1 MRLYINLCICMLAF
15 LTSCQDSYFNDG
27 GKLPENMGKFDGSTM
42 EYLERQPKLF
52 DTLTILIKMNKLENV
67 VNASGSTFFAP
78 QDYSIHN
85 YFKLKYPDPTKR
97 PKSFEDISKADM
109 EEIAQNIQHYIIPN
123 QKIMKAGLSTVYS
136 YGTSSSKRRV
146 RFNLV
151 REDYLG
157 NVNMGASNLMFSLD
171 VKPLD
176 AVPQFQSA
184 KVVVS
189 DIETKNGVVQTLV
202 TDTHVFGFK

>member
-1 MRLYINLCICMLAF
+1 MKLFISMCICMIAL

-27 GKLPENMGKFDGSTM
+27 GRLPENIGKFDGSTM

-52 DTLTILIKMNKLENV
+52 DTLTTLIKMNKLEQV
-67 VNASGSTFFAP
+67 VNAPGNTFFAP

-97 PKSFEDISKADM
+97 PKSFEDISKTDM
-109 EEIAQNIQHYIIPN
+109 EEIAQIIQHYIVPD
-123 QKIMKAGLSTVYS
+123 QKILKAGLSTVYS
-136 YGTSSSKRRV
+136 YGASFSKRRV

-157 NVNMGASNLMFSLD
+157 NVNMGATNLMFSLD
-171 VKPLD
+171 VKPLE

-184 KVVVS
+184 MVVLS
-189 DIETKNGVVQTLV
+189 DIETKNGVIQTLV